1 MKLRKIPL
9 EPLLEILKQLY
20 DDGADFI
27 DISGETDDDSKE
39 KRDVIKITVKPEY
52 LLDNDNEDE
61 EVYMDYTDS
70 YEDDINIYTVK
81 EKLKDNDESFSDNDV
96 NDLI

>member
-27 DISGETDDDSKE
+27 DLSGETGDESKE

-52 LLDNDNEDE
+52 LIDNDE

-70 YEDDINIYTVK
+70 YEDDVNIYTIE
-81 EKLKDNDESFSDNDV
+81 EKLKNNDESFSDNDV

>member
-27 DISGETDDDSKE
+27 DLSGETGDESKE

-52 LLDNDNEDE
+52 LIDNDE

-70 YEDDINIYTVK
+70 YEDDVNIYTVE
-81 EKLKDNDESFSDNDV
+81 EKLKNNDESFSDNDV

>member
-1 MKLRKIPL
+1 MKLRKVPL
-9 EPLLEILKQLY
+9 EPLIEILKDLY
-20 DDGADFI
+20 DNGVDFI
-27 DISGETDDDSKE
+27 DISGQTSNDSKE

-52 LLDNDNEDE
+52 LIDNEEE

-70 YEDDINIYTVK
+70 YEDDVNIYTTE
-81 EKLKDNDESFSDNDV
+81 EKFKSNDKNFSDNDV